1 MEIYAVPCVFCD
13 TEFYHFPS
21 LFIYLLL
28 FFSFSKSGSVRFTFI
43 VPPLR
48 TDSLTLMWHRS
59 RDEGVHVMCIF
70 LPALLVAAA
79 EKTILPSS
87 LLATSPYLGPRSNY
101 AQSQGF
107 KRKQPGLVC
116 ASAVIK
122 RGAKKGIN
130 DLIEE
135 ERKGGNHTDSGS
147 GGESMNGAPGTL
159 LEQGIVGLLKCV
171 KILVVLQSRWR
182 LVVRIP
188 SILLF
193 VNPER
198 LLLFLPIALLQ
209 KFMGGEKR
217 GGKNTT
223 KLKHWSSLLQINSLN
238 VPLSLSLPPSLSAS

>member
-1 MEIYAVPCVFCD
+1 MSGFVQFID
-13 TEFYHFPS
+13 TA
-21 LFIYLLL
+21 
-28 FFSFSKSGSVRFTFI
+28 
-43 VPPLR
+43 PLSR
-48 TDSLTLMWHRS
+48 IGACSLTLMWCRS
-59 RDEGVHVMCIF
+59 REEGVPPNVHLHSF
-70 LPALLVAAA
+70 SLLRRRQ
-79 EKTILPSS
+79 KTMLPSS
-87 LLATSPYLGPRSNY
+87 LVPVSPYLGPRSNY
-101 AQSQGF
+101 AQSQGLN
-107 KRKQPGLVC
+107 RKQPGLVC

-147 GGESMNGAPGTL
+147 GGESMNGVPGTL

-198 LLLFLPIALLQ
+198 LLLFLPIALQQ
-209 KFMGGEKR
+209 KFIGGEKEKKR
-217 GGKNTT
+217 EKNNTT

-238 VPLSLSLPPSLSAS
+238 VSLPLPPKVLTKSERMLCLKCWCARLGTLLFIPL

>member
-1 MEIYAVPCVFCD
+1 MKLNLSVF
-13 TEFYHFPS
+13 
-21 LFIYLLL
+21 L
-28 FFSFSKSGSVRFTFI
+28 FSFFFLVTKFGFVQFIFI
-43 VPPLR
+43 VPPSR
-48 TDSLTLMWHRS
+48 TGKCSPTLMCCRS
-59 RDEGVHVMCIF
+59 RDEGSHLMCIF
-70 LPALLVAAA
+70 ISTLLLASAK
-79 EKTILPSS
+79 KTMLSSS
-87 LLATSPYLGPRSNY
+87 LDPASPYLGPRSNY
-101 AQSQGF
+101 AQSQGLN
-107 KRKQPGLVC
+107 RKQPWLVC

-147 GGESMNGAPGTL
+147 GGESMNGAPGTF

-209 KFMGGEKR
+209 KFMGGEKKKKTR
-217 GGKNTT
+217 RKKTT
-223 KLKHWSSLLQINSLN
+223 KQN
-238 VPLSLSLPPSLSAS
+238 

>member
-1 MEIYAVPCVFCD
+1 MQSPVFSMKQNSGI
-13 TEFYHFPS
+13 FLFFFFLS
-21 LFIYLLL
+21 SKFRFILFI
-28 FFSFSKSGSVRFTFI
+28 VI
-43 VPPLR
+43 VPPSR
-48 TDSLTLMWHRS
+48 IGECSLTLMWRRS
-59 RDEGVHVMCIF
+59 REEGVPPNVRL
-70 LPALLVAAA
+70 LPCTPLRRRQ
-79 EKTILPSS
+79 KTMLPSS
-87 LLATSPYLGPRSNY
+87 LVPASLYLGPRSNY
-101 AQSQGF
+101 AQSQGLNR
-107 KRKQPGLVC
+107 KRPGLVC

-209 KFMGGEKR
+209 KFMGGEKKKKR
-217 GGKNTT
+217 KITQN
-223 KLKHWSSLLQINSLN
+223 
-238 VPLSLSLPPSLSAS
+238 

>member
-1 MEIYAVPCVFCD
+1 MLA
-13 TEFYHFPS
+13 
-21 LFIYLLL
+21 
-28 FFSFSKSGSVRFTFI
+28 
-43 VPPLR
+43 
-48 TDSLTLMWHRS
+48 
-59 RDEGVHVMCIF
+59 
-70 LPALLVAAA
+70 
-79 EKTILPSS
+79 SS
-87 LLATSPYLGPRSNY
+87 LIPDSPYLGPRSNY
-101 AQSQGF
+101 AQSQDLN
-107 KRKQPGLVC
+107 RKQPGLVC

-122 RGAKKGIN
+122 RGVKKGIN

-198 LLLFLPIALLQ
+198 LLLFLPIALPQ
-209 KFMGGEKR
+209 KFMSGEKKK
-217 GGKNTT
+217 KNNT
-223 KLKHWSSLLQINSLN
+223 KLKHWSSLLQINSLG
-238 VPLSLSLPPSLSAS
+238 VSLSRSLPP

>member
-1 MEIYAVPCVFCD
+1 MFTDTNVAQVKRGKVPPNV
-13 TEFYHFPS
+13 H
-21 LFIYLLL
+21 LLL
-28 FFSFSKSGSVRFTFI
+28 CS
-43 VPPLR
+43 PLR
-48 TDSLTLMWHRS
+48 R
-59 RDEGVHVMCIF
+59 RQ
-70 LPALLVAAA
+70 
-79 EKTILPSS
+79 KTMLPSS
-87 LLATSPYLGPRSNY
+87 LVPASPYLGPRSNY
-101 AQSQGF
+101 AQSQGLN
-107 KRKQPGLVC
+107 RKQPGLVC

-209 KFMGGEKR
+209 KFMGGEKK
-217 GGKNTT
+217 KNEKKTT
-223 KLKHWSSLLQINSLN
+223 QQN
-238 VPLSLSLPPSLSAS
+238 